1 MYKDHLIAARYR
13 RDGLVREYSG
23 APVPAHLLT
32 LYAVRQARRW
42 AGVAGI
48 AGFLALVLELFLGAR
63 HSSTIL
69 MLSWGLVLAVFVA
82 VRVLARWRMGR
93 LLAGELTPSADVFA
107 DLTRLD
113 RGTPQDALRQRV
125 SRLEIS
131 SLVLPVAAATL
142 LLPLTLHLLVGSS
155 LLNVYLSDFNAWIL
169 LSLVLVGHAHLT
181 LLVFSVLHVSRVC
194 RELDL
199 GDQVGGAGRG
209 LWALLWTITASAIP
223 GAIFL
228 FIPPL
233 LVALTGLTFVPWM
246 FFWVARR
253 ARSERLLLQVAATSA
268 SDS

>member
-1 MYKDHLIAARYR
+1 MYKDHLIAARCR

-23 APVPAHLLT
+23 VPVPERLLT
-32 LYAVRQARRW
+32 LYAVRQARKW

-48 AGFLALVLELFLGAR
+48 AGFLLLVVELFLGAR
-63 HSSTIL
+63 HSSMIL
-69 MLSWGLVLAVFVA
+69 MISWGLVLLVYAA
-82 VRVLARWRMGR
+82 VRLLARWRMGR
-93 LLAGELTPSADVFA
+93 ILARELTPSADVFA

-113 RGTPQDALRQRV
+113 RGTPQDSLRERV
-125 SRLEIS
+125 SRLEVP
-131 SLVLPVAAATL
+131 SLAVPVAAATL
-142 LLPLTLHLLVGSS
+142 LLPLTLHLLVGSG
-155 LLNVYLSDFNAWIL
+155 LLDVYLADFNAWIL

-181 LLVFSVLHVSRVC
+181 LLVFSVLHVNRVC

-199 GDQVGGAGRG
+199 GDEVGGAGRG

-253 ARSERLLLQVAATSA
+253 ARSERLLIQAAA
-268 SDS
+268 IPAGGG